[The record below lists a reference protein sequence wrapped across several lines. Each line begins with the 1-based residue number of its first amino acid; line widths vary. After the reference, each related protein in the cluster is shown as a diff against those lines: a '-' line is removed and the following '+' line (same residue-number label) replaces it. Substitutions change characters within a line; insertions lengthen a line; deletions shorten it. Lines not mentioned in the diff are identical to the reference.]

1 MTEESAAE
9 LAGLVKKGQLQE
21 LNVYSND
28 VGDGG
33 IFKVPAAA
41 LCSPSSMLQRSS

>member
-1 MTEESAAE
+1 MTEDSAAE
-9 LAGLVKKGQLQE
+9 LAALLQKGHLQE

-33 IFKVPAAA
+33 IFKV
-41 LCSPSSMLQRSS
+41 LPSRKIQKF